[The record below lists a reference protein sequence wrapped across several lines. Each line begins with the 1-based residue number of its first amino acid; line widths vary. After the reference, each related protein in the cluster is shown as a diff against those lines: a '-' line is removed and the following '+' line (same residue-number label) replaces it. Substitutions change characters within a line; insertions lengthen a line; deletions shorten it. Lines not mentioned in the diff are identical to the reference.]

1 MSVGAA
7 IVESVAVLYGC
18 LLLTFASVYALT
30 LKETWVG
37 PSEAEK
43 KNTAASKHF
52 HQHPLA
58 MKLPLAR
65 ILDTSQS
72 N

>member
-18 LLLTFASVYALT
+18 LLLTFASCYALT

-37 PSEAEK
+37 PSETER
-43 KNTAASKHF
+43 KNTAASKLRF
-52 HQHPLA
+52 RFLTTCIYA
-58 MKLPLAR
+58 CSDRELV
-65 ILDTSQS
+65 
-72 N
+72 